1 MSKSCF
7 GVFCFICVVLLYVLS
22 GFATELVHTFV
33 NPNFGGNPYNASW
46 LLSSAQLQDKT
57 GEKTSSYSYKA
68 SNPLDDFTD
77 SINRQILSRLSS
89 KLVTQIFGE
98 SELEE
103 GHYEIGD
110 YTIDVIPADQ
120 GLRIEISDP
129 STGGTT
135 TIELPYYSGGGL

>member
-1 MSKSCF
+1 MNKSCF
-7 GVFCFICVVLLYVLS
+7 GVFCVLGLILFSVLP
-22 GFATELVHTFV
+22 GYTTELVHTFV

-57 GEKTSSYSYKA
+57 GDKASSYSYQA
-68 SNPLDDFTD
+68 SDPLEDFTD

-110 YTIDVIPADQ
+110 YTIDVIPAEQ

-135 TIELPYYSGGGL
+135 TIELPYYNGEGL